1 MRSGHFA
8 TLRSAAVALSL
19 VVACAH
25 VAPPPPA
32 AAPTNPLP
40 SRQRATAADAF
51 FLQPVGLADD
61 YPEELDPAGKM
72 RRDIAVLQSA
82 GIRYLRFG
90 VGWDSVET
98 ERGKYDWSEW
108 DALFALLREAGIT
121 PLPYVCYTPRWVHPE
136 DAKDFWRRPADP
148 ARFARFMSAA
158 AQRYRG
164 QVLSWELWN
173 EPDNEQYWLGTVEQY
188 ARLVEAG
195 ARAVR
200 AADPGARV
208 VLGGM
213 SKMRSPFLEE
223 LLGPLGVGGL
233 VDVINLHGYLETWD
247 AARAEEYPRR
257 IEAVAQLA
265 REVAPG
271 ADLWMAE
278 FGYSD
283 WRRPDGRPS
292 EWAYAVHAYE
302 HTTPF
307 QAVALFRAHILAL
320 SSQRLSLTAWYRIE
334 DLAARQMVI
343 GDDNN
348 KHLGIVDG
356 QGQQKPAFL
365 ALRLYAQLL
374 GRPVRL
380 ADARVQVHAGAQSV
394 VHVFE
399 AESGELIVAAWLRSA
414 RAAGDP
420 GGREPDPREDTIAL
434 RLPIRP
440 GAELTVF
447 DVETGQQA
455 RTEAVLDGSLLT
467 NVQLRG
473 DSIFV
478 AKITAPAQIPTAPP
492 SRKR

>member
-1 MRSGHFA
+1 MRSV
-8 TLRSAAVALSL
+8 AVALSL
-19 VVACAH
+19 LLACAH
-25 VAPPPPA
+25 ATPAPPPTSQP
-32 AAPTNPLP
+32 NPLP
-40 SRQRATAADAF
+40 SRKSAAGANAF
-51 FLQPVGLADD
+51 FLQPAGLADD

-72 RRDIAVLQSA
+72 RRDIAVLQAA
-82 GIRYLRFG
+82 GIRYLRFAI
-90 VGWDSVET
+90 GWDSTET

-121 PLPYVCYTPRWVHPE
+121 PLPYVCYTPRWLHPE

-148 ARFARFMSAA
+148 ARFARFLSALV
-158 AQRYRG
+158 QRYRG
-164 QVLSWELWN
+164 QVPSWELWN

-200 AADPGARV
+200 TADPGARV

-213 SKMRSPFLEE
+213 AKMRSRFLED
-223 LLGPLGVGGL
+223 LLGPLGVGRL

-271 ADLWMAE
+271 ADLWLAE

-292 EWAYAVHAYE
+292 EWSYAVHAYE
-302 HTTPF
+302 HTTAF
-307 QAVALFRAHILAL
+307 QAVALFRAHVLAL
-320 SSQRLSLTAWYRIE
+320 TTQRLSLTAWYRID
-334 DLAARQMVI
+334 DLGGTQAVI

-348 KHLGIVDG
+348 KHLGIVDA
-356 QGQQKPAFL
+356 QGNQKPAFH

-374 GRPVRL
+374 GRSVRL
-380 ADARVQVHAGAQSV
+380 ADARVQVHAGSQSV

-399 AESGELIVAAWLRSA
+399 TESGELIIVAWLRSA
-414 RAAGDP
+414 PASGDP
-420 GGREPDPREDTIAL
+420 GGREADLREDTIAL
-434 RLPIRP
+434 RLPVGP

-447 DVETGQQA
+447 DVQTAQPI
-455 RTEAVLDGSLLT
+455 RSEAVLDGSLLT

-473 DSIFV
+473 DTIFV
-478 AKITAPAQIPTAPP
+478 ARISASIRAAPAKKPL
-492 SRKR
+492 